1 MVRQKHIGSASKAA
15 QEHVDVADENGRQ
28 NGASDE
34 LHDEGDLEDY
44 SSDDNDDYDGLIDPA
59 LTGPVSPPLSCP
71 ELSSPSESAGVSVAS
86 ASIAQ
91 SRHLPA
97 LARALAIPS
106 STPDHEYTRQQMWQV
121 LASLVSTVE
130 ELRDHIMKR
139 PDTGARNGSA
149 SSIAGLTTASSAS
162 SVPRSDLGGVSLS
175 GASSRFTHASS
186 EGPNEGTEESKP
198 LVVLEAHTR
207 EEYKK
212 VTGIDIGQAFLW
224 TLDEAR
230 DAFAKHAGVT
240 RKSITQI
247 PVTFW
252 LRHPDDTRMIPDDD
266 WMNEPNLTPEEVT
279 RRENLLRNGKARRDY
294 IRERAR
300 VHMTK
305 LEKAELSQLEQ
316 LGNTEFDPAFG
327 RCRKKSAHRL
337 ILEEAI
343 RLCARDCPE
352 LRSQNLWKAADA
364 VDRRFRSIR
373 DAKRKQAIQ
382 VQVKQEQL
390 EADEKSEDQ
399 AAGVA
404 GTKAS
409 SKLKQVK
416 NTSSSKTTITS
427 TSTASTARATST
439 ATKGKGAATSRKKT
453 QGLHDDFTGSSGPQ
467 QKKARHAKGNTAGGS
482 TSSKQQPPRQ
492 EDPPSESKK
501 TAAPGKTAANEEIAA
516 AREVDGVRG
525 SGLTPGL
532 SALMGEYGQHYP
544 DDTSTSLPA
553 RRMPRA
559 SSPTPISAVTRL
571 PGLVGL
577 TGHRFGD
584 AHGMLDPGRGDNYQR
599 GMTASQG
606 GAVGH
611 HRDRKHDYELYTGE
625 SQRHGHYEHESQR
638 HGHYEYQQ
646 YQQESQYQG
655 QRYDDGAL
663 DYGHGMSQVHPPPT
677 PAYAGSG
684 SQSRPPPPPSPFMH
698 DIHRPYAATQQ

>member
-1 MVRQKHIGSASKAA
+1 MRRTKQISLIADRRVTKKAQRASQRQQGVEFDS
-15 QEHVDVADENGRQ
+15 ADEDRSQ
-28 NGASDE
+28 PGASNDIDNADDFTEDE
-34 LHDEGDLEDY
+34 LE
-44 SSDDNDDYDGLIDPA
+44 DDYDGMIDPA
-59 LTGPVSPPLSCP
+59 LTRRASPPLSCP

-97 LARALAIPS
+97 LARALVIPS
-106 STPDHEYTRQQMWQV
+106 NTPDHEYTPQHMWQV

-130 ELRDHIMKR
+130 ELRDHVMKR

-149 SSIAGLTTASSAS
+149 LSIAGLTTASSAS
-162 SVPRSDLGGVSLS
+162 SAPRSDLGGVFLS

-186 EGPNEGTEESKP
+186 EGPNEGTEEFKP

-212 VTGIDIGQAFLW
+212 VTGIDIGKAFLW

-240 RKSITQI
+240 RKSITHI

-252 LRHPDDTRMIPDDD
+252 LRHPDGTRMIPDDD

-279 RRENLLRNGKARRDY
+279 RRGNLLRNGKARRDY

-300 VHMTK
+300 VHMKK

-352 LRSQNLWKAADA
+352 LWSQNLWKAADA

-404 GTKAS
+404 RPKAS
-409 SKLKQVK
+409 SEFKQVK
-416 NTSSSKTTITS
+416 NTSSSKTTIT
-427 TSTASTARATST
+427 RATST
-439 ATKGKGAATSRKKT
+439 ATKGKGAASSRQKKT
-453 QGLHDDFTGSSGPQ
+453 QGLHDDIAGSSGPQ
-467 QKKARHAKGNTAGGS
+467 QKKARHAKGNTAVGS
-482 TSSKQQPPRQ
+482 TSSKQQPPRP

-501 TAAPGKTAANEEIAA
+501 TAYPEKAAANEEIAA
-516 AREVDGVRG
+516 AGEVGGVRG

-571 PGLVGL
+571 PGL
-577 TGHRFGD
+577 
-584 AHGMLDPGRGDNYQR
+584 MLGPGRGDSYQR
-599 GMTASQG
+599 GM
-606 GAVGH
+606 
-611 HRDRKHDYELYTGE
+611 KHDYELYTGE
-625 SQRHGHYEHESQR
+625 SQRHGHYEHEARSLR
-638 HGHYEYQQ
+638 VPAVPA
-646 YQQESQYQG
+646 
-655 QRYDDGAL
+655 GAETVTDSAALL
-663 DYGHGMSQVHPPPT
+663 DLRAS
-677 PAYAGSG
+677 ADCRS
-684 SQSRPPPPPSPFMH
+684 
-698 DIHRPYAATQQ
+698 